1 MRVGSETGQQKN
13 GSFWLGFLDSV
24 EQEKGGA
31 GGGEWG
37 RAGLGAP
44 GVEQEG
50 GGAGKG
56 GGSGGGG
63 VGWNAR
69 RF

>member
-1 MRVGSETGQQKN
+1 MRVGSELANRKTEVFGW
-13 GSFWLGFLDSV
+13 GSWTVWSKKRG
-24 EQEKGGA
+24 ER

-50 GGAGKG
+50 GEPGRGAGV
-56 GGSGGGG
+56 GGG

>member
-1 MRVGSETGQQKN
+1 MRVGSELANRKTEVFG
-13 GSFWLGFLDSV
+13 WGFLDSV

-31 GGGEWG
+31 GGGG
-37 RAGLGAP
+37 GVGP
-44 GVEQEG
+44 GGVG
-50 GGAGKG
+50 CSWSGAGRR
-56 GGSGGGG
+56 G